1 MYKIKV
7 SKGGRCRPKLHFDI
21 AHACTPTNIISIAM
35 TDAQFLTGTNDT
47 KMAEERV
54 EAVTKRGITSSQVI
68 DIYSEWAATYDQ
80 VV

>member
-1 MYKIKV
+1 MME
-7 SKGGRCRPKLHFDI
+7 
-21 AHACTPTNIISIAM
+21 AE
-35 TDAQFLTGTNDT
+35 FLTGTNDA

-68 DIYSEWAATYDQ
+68 DIYREWAATYDQ